1 MGTSA
6 ADLPSTLESS
16 APCHD
21 YEKQHVENMTRRRA
35 DLDGAATQ
43 RADDMAAECRDRL
56 IASMQNIVASTTSDD
71 KNRHGERKLGIL
83 LSGGVDSCAMLHAAA
98 LSNIQFAAAITV
110 SIVHPKSNPKSR
122 APDDES
128 YAIEAARLYN
138 EQLLPHGAKM
148 IHKIVRLTPAQLIET
163 YSPPTIKALALWGY
177 METRNSLI
185 ISAALNGASAVGLTD
200 IVTGD
205 NADELFGGSYDCYFS
220 KQYESDLE
228 GWKEKRNS
236 MADLPFVTQKL
247 AKAYDIT
254 VHQPFTDQGIF
265 VKWALKETG
274 RNDCISKC
282 EVQNH
287 FEGPYEMQNCGK
299 ICLREAF
306 CTIASWRRMDWIFRG
321 SGAEEGNIL
330 LDHYTTH
337 LGISTE
343 EFALEQKRYLAM
355 GIKLQS
361 PEHLHNI
368 RTFQEVFGGLNHP
381 TKTRYPEGD
390 PRGCISCR
398 FEIGDE
404 QFCHLC
410 DEYPAQ
416 HPTNEKSD

>member
-1 MGTSA
+1 MGTFA
-6 ADLPSTLESS
+6 ADLPSTPELS

-35 DLDGAATQ
+35 DLDDAATQ

-56 IASMQNIVASTTSDD
+56 IASMQKIVASTTRTSDD

-110 SIVHPKSNPKSR
+110 SIVHPKSNPESR

-148 IHKIVRLTPAQLIET
+148 MHKIVRLTPAQLIET

-185 ISAALNGASAVGLTD
+185 ISAALNGASAAGLTD

-254 VHQPFTDQGIF
+254 VHSRENSSLDQAVLVRDVLCWPFPAVEWRWGQVNPADGQF
-265 VKWALKETG
+265 KSG
-274 RNDCISKC
+274 RYGEKML
-282 EVQNH
+282 VRH
-287 FEGPYEMQNCGK
+287 
-299 ICLREAF
+299 
-306 CTIASWRRMDWIFRG
+306 
-321 SGAEEGNIL
+321 
-330 LDHYTTH
+330 
-337 LGISTE
+337 
-343 EFALEQKRYLAM
+343 
-355 GIKLQS
+355 KLCS
-361 PEHLHNI
+361 FSN
-368 RTFQEVFGGLNHP
+368 
-381 TKTRYPEGD
+381 
-390 PRGCISCR
+390 S
-398 FEIGDE
+398 
-404 QFCHLC
+404 
-410 DEYPAQ
+410 
-416 HPTNEKSD
+416 